1 MLRIPLA
8 RLALPFLF
16 ASLSPF
22 AAHTATAAPDTNVE
36 TAVTR
41 QLERYEQALNASDVD
56 AVMKLYARDPVFMPQ
71 HSLPAVGREAV
82 RAAYRQVFAKIRLDI
97 DFSIDEIR
105 PLGPD
110 RAFARTRSNGTVK
123 VLGVDAPAGAEANQE
138 VFLLHREN
146 DGQWRFA
153 RYIFSTT
160 NPPRQ
165 P

>member
-105 PLGPD
+105 PLGRTGPSPGPAQ
-110 RAFARTRSNGTVK
+110 RHGESARRRRS
-123 VLGVDAPAGAEANQE
+123 
-138 VFLLHREN
+138 R
-146 DGQWRFA
+146 R
-153 RYIFSTT
+153 R
-160 NPPRQ
+160 
-165 P
+165 